1 MNHSVIALVPKTC
14 NASKVEEFR
23 PIACCNVSYKVIS
36 KILAAKLSVLLPN
49 LIDPA
54 QAAFV
59 QGRSMV
65 ENIYLVQEL
74 LNRYGWSRISPRC
87 IMKIDLKKAYDTIN
101 WEFVREV
108 LMGFGF
114 PNLFVN

>member
-1 MNHSVIALVPKTC
+1 MNHSVIALVPKIY
-14 NASKVEEFR
+14 NVSKVDEFR

-36 KILAAKLSVLLPN
+36 KIMAARLALVLPD

-59 QGRSMV
+59 QGRGMV

-87 IMKIDLKKAYDTIN
+87 IVKIDLRKAY
-101 WEFVREV
+101 R
-108 LMGFGF
+108 L
-114 PNLFVN
+114 